1 MDTQVEVIG
10 IVKDIQSQLE
20 SLPSQPVIGTI
31 PVEIT
36 SAQIVVGGDGD
47 DDIVGGSSEDIL
59 VGDLGG
65 VQTYTEAGKNYNIA
79 MLIDL
84 SGSMA
89 GTIKYNG
96 KNMTYA
102 QMVQEVLKHFSSI
115 LAKHDGLI
123 NFKIMTFSSSRG
135 LVKSLLQ
142 LPEPSHQ
149 EELTIMKP
157 LNRQLTGLIAQISKV
172 QAMKTRLILLRMVI
186 QQTTYKIIKQTL
198 QN

>member
-84 SGSMA
+84 SGSMVD
-89 GTIKYNG
+89 TIKYNG
-96 KNMTYA
+96 KIHDLCTNGA
-102 QMVQEVLKHFSSI
+102 RSSQ
-115 LAKHDGLI
+115 
-123 NFKIMTFSSSRG
+123 TF
-135 LVKSLLQ
+135 
-142 LPEPSHQ
+142 
-149 EELTIMKP
+149 
-157 LNRQLTGLIAQISKV
+157 
-172 QAMKTRLILLRMVI
+172 
-186 QQTTYKIIKQTL
+186 
-198 QN
+198 